1 MAKCVMRLSNSGLCY
16 SIPHAFTC
24 KHTYTRTALFALRH
38 EYSPSESREN
48 TTMSNLI
55 DADAGTERFGGYE
68 AELKLVQADLSQ
80 QIEQIKE
87 TTGEPRK
94 AAISRAE
101 RALEEAEELI
111 GQMRIEKS
119 NIPAPL
125 KSKYNARF
133 RNFEHDLD
141 TTKRKLETYTS
152 DRSKL
157 FGDRYTDN
165 PEGAGD
171 AQLEQRQQLLS
182 GTDRLNRS
190 SGRLRESQRIALE
203 TEQIGAGTLSDLHR
217 QREQITNTRERLLES
232 ETYTDRS
239 IKTLRGMARR
249 MATNRIITIAIITV
263 LVLLII
269 AVIYSK
275 FR

>member
-1 MAKCVMRLSNSGLCY
+1 
-16 SIPHAFTC
+16 
-24 KHTYTRTALFALRH
+24 
-38 EYSPSESREN
+38 
-48 TTMSNLI
+48 MSNLI
-55 DADAGTERFGGYE
+55 DADAGTERFSGYE
-68 AELKLVQADLSQ
+68 AELKLVQADLNQ

-101 RALEEAEELI
+101 RALEEADELI
-111 GQMRIEKS
+111 GQMRLEKS
-119 NIPAPL
+119 NMPANL

-141 TTKRKLETYTS
+141 TTKRKLETYTN

-165 PEGAGD
+165 PEGGD

-232 ETYTDRS
+232 ESYTDRS

-275 FR
+275 FK

>member
-1 MAKCVMRLSNSGLCY
+1 MRL
-16 SIPHAFTC
+16 
-24 KHTYTRTALFALRH
+24 
-38 EYSPSESREN
+38 
-48 TTMSNLI
+48 
-55 DADAGTERFGGYE
+55 
-68 AELKLVQADLSQ
+68 
-80 QIEQIKE
+80 
-87 TTGEPRK
+87 
-94 AAISRAE
+94 
-101 RALEEAEELI
+101 
-111 GQMRIEKS
+111 EKS
-119 NIPAPL
+119 NIPANL
-125 KSKYNARF
+125 KSKFNARF

-141 TTKRKLETYTS
+141 THKRKLETYTT

-165 PEGAGD
+165 PEGGD

-232 ETYTDRS
+232 ESYTDRS

-249 MATNRIITIAIITV
+249 YVFPPAAIYPSCTLRLMWSIDGCPFKSSHPKQV
-263 LVLLII
+263 D
-269 AVIYSK
+269 
-275 FR
+275 

>member
-1 MAKCVMRLSNSGLCY
+1 
-16 SIPHAFTC
+16 
-24 KHTYTRTALFALRH
+24 
-38 EYSPSESREN
+38 
-48 TTMSNLI
+48 MSNLI
-55 DADAGTERFGGYE
+55 DADAGTERFSGYE

-80 QIEQIKE
+80 QIDQIKE

-111 GQMRIEKS
+111 GQMRLEKS
-119 NIPAPL
+119 NIPANL

-141 TTKRKLETYTS
+141 TSKRKLQTYTS
-152 DRSKL
+152 DRSRL

-165 PEGAGD
+165 PDGGD

-190 SGRLRESQRIALE
+190 SNRLRESQRIALE
-203 TEQIGAGTLSDLHR
+203 TEQIGASTLGDLHR

-232 ETYTDRS
+232 EGYTDRS

>member
-1 MAKCVMRLSNSGLCY
+1 
-16 SIPHAFTC
+16 
-24 KHTYTRTALFALRH
+24 
-38 EYSPSESREN
+38 
-48 TTMSNLI
+48 MSNLI
-55 DADAGTERFGGYE
+55 DADAGTERFSGYE

-87 TTGEPRK
+87 TSGEPRK

-111 GQMRIEKS
+111 GQMRLEKS
-119 NIPAPL
+119 NIPANL

-141 TTKRKLETYTS
+141 THKRKLETYTT
-152 DRSKL
+152 DKAKL

-165 PEGAGD
+165 PEGGD

-232 ETYTDRS
+232 ESYTDRS

>member
-1 MAKCVMRLSNSGLCY
+1 
-16 SIPHAFTC
+16 
-24 KHTYTRTALFALRH
+24 
-38 EYSPSESREN
+38 
-48 TTMSNLI
+48 MSNLI

-119 NIPAPL
+119 NIPANL

-133 RNFEHDLD
+133 RNFEHDID

-165 PEGAGD
+165 PEGGD

-203 TEQIGAGTLSDLHR
+203 TEQIGANTLGDLHR
-217 QREQITNTRERLLES
+217 QREQIVNTRERLLES

-263 LVLLII
+263 LVLLIM